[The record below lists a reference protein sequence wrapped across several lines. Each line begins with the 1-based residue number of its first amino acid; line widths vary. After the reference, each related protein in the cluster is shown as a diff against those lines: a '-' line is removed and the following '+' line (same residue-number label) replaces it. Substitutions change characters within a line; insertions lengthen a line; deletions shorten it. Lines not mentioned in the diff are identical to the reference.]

1 MDKLT
6 AMQTFIKVADAGSFS
21 QAARL
26 MNAPKTRVSQRVSEL
41 EKELGIRLLERNT
54 RSLKLTPAGEKY
66 LSRCREI
73 TGAIDQAEHEMRG
86 EVYGARGHIR
96 VDMLS
101 PIARWVIAPRLHQF
115 MALHPEIT
123 LSIISNDSFA
133 SLYEDNVDCAIRGGE
148 LKDSGMISRHL
159 CNVEL
164 ALYASPEYAATL
176 GENPKLLSDRD
187 IITWLSV
194 DEHNLVWSLT
204 RGNETLTL
212 RSEAHL
218 YMNDHDAALRHCA
231 AGKGICPGIGAGVS
245 ELISAGR
252 LVRVFPGWALA
263 PRPVSIVYPSRK
275 HLPQRVRLFVDW
287 VCRTFS
293 AAEVEINSV
302 NKTMT
307 RDET

>member
-6 AMQTFIKVADAGSFS
+6 AMQTFINVAEAGSFS

-26 MNAPKTRVSQRVSEL
+26 MNAPKTRVSQRISEL
-41 EKELGIRLLERNT
+41 EKELGVRLLERNT
-54 RSLKLTPAGEKY
+54 RSLKLTPAGENY
-66 LSRCREI
+66 LSRCRDI
-73 TGAIDQAEHEMRG
+73 IGALDNAEHEVRG

-96 VDMLS
+96 VDILS
-101 PIARWVIAPRLHQF
+101 PIARWVIAPRLHEF
-115 MALHPEIT
+115 MALHPDVT

-133 SLYEDNVDCAIRGGE
+133 RLYEDNVDCAIRGGE

-176 GENPKLLSDRD
+176 SESPKLLSDRD
-187 IITWLSV
+187 LITWLSA
-194 DEHNLVWSLT
+194 DERNLVWSLK
-204 RGNETLTL
+204 RENETLTL

-218 YMNDHDAALRHCA
+218 YMNDHDAALLHCA

-245 ELISAGR
+245 ELVSAGR
-252 LVRVFPGWALA
+252 LVQVFPGWTLA

-275 HLPQRVRLFVDW
+275 NLPQRVSLFVEW
-287 VCRTFS
+287 VCRTVS
-293 AAEVEINSV
+293 LAEKEINSIS
-302 NKTMT
+302 KALTL
-307 RDET
+307 E